1 MAMKNL
7 VEGECGVS
15 NSLLKFASH
24 FTEDKAFKQDGFYEL
39 PRYPEHKAEK
49 PMALPRDVEWV
60 DEFLQSQQNQA
71 APETFHMGSLL
82 QEMRQIEEAELFH
95 EPQTAP
101 AIADLAVSSEWAK
114 DFLTSEPVPQNTDA
128 GTAGSSATD
137 TNSSAVRWAT
147 EYLEPKGA
155 IKNSNHSEEK
165 SSGYHSE
172 DARRAAQQLVD
183 SLNSPNI
190 EDTEFT
196 KFLSTV
202 TRRQE
207 NHHHLHHNSNHHH
220 HQHQHLNTIASTTTT
235 FQQHQHSEVPLPTTT
250 TAAAHHHH
258 HHHNLHNEDAE
269 ALLLA
274 DSSESPHGLSEQW
287 AQEFVSEESAK
298 SLVDQWQEEFTK
310 EMGSEKISEE
320 QFWENLQKQW
330 ETVDESINSGHPWL
344 TEYTDSELYQDYKF
358 TSENPL
364 LHQKDPFNAGL
375 EKLQQGDIPN
385 AVLLFEAAVQKDASH
400 AEAWQYL
407 GTTQA
412 ENEREPAAI
421 AALKKC
427 LELQPGNLSAWMAI
441 AVSYTNEY
449 QQTQAC
455 SALKSWLGHN
465 PKYSHLLPASQTST
479 ATKPVGI
486 PVSTSTASKN
496 QMTEIRDLYIEAA
509 RLSPSEIDPDVQC
522 GLGVLFNLSG
532 DLDKAVDCFTAAL
545 QARPN
550 DAQLWNKL
558 GASLANS
565 NKSEQAVEA
574 YHHALR
580 LSPGFIRSRYN
591 LGIACINLG
600 VHQSAVEHFL
610 VALNM
615 QRKSEESMPALMGGS
630 SPQVMSMN
638 IWGTLRMTFTI
649 MNRLD
654 LHNACDKFDLELLN
668 REFNMNS

>member
-15 NSLLKFASH
+15 NSLLKFTGH
-24 FTEDKAFKQDGFYEL
+24 FTEDKAFKQEGFYDL
-39 PRYPEHKAEK
+39 PRYPDHKVEK
-49 PMALPRDVEWV
+49 PLALPRDVEWV
-60 DEFLQSQQNQA
+60 DEFLHAQNTQA

-114 DFLTSEPVPQNTDA
+114 DFLASESTQNSDMGA
-128 GTAGSSATD
+128 SASATD
-137 TNSSAVRWAT
+137 SNSSAVRWAA
-147 EYLEPKGA
+147 EYLDPVHANKDWSQEHE
-155 IKNSNHSEEK
+155 KNQS
-165 SSGYHSE
+165 YQPE
-172 DARRAAQQLVD
+172 DVRRAAQELVD
-183 SLNSPNI
+183 SLNNPRI
-190 EDTEFT
+190 EDT
-196 KFLSTV
+196 
-202 TRRQE
+202 
-207 NHHHLHHNSNHHH
+207 
-220 HQHQHLNTIASTTTT
+220 
-235 FQQHQHSEVPLPTTT
+235 
-250 TAAAHHHH
+250 
-258 HHHNLHNEDAE
+258 
-269 ALLLA
+269 
-274 DSSESPHGLSEQW
+274 
-287 AQEFVSEESAK
+287 ESAK

-310 EMGSEKISEE
+310 EMGSETISDE
-320 QFWENLQKQW
+320 QFWENLQKHW
-330 ETVDESINSGHPWL
+330 EDVDRNVTDGHPWL

-358 TSENPL
+358 ASENPL
-364 LHQKDPFNAGL
+364 LQQKDPFNAGL
-375 EKLQQGDIPN
+375 EKLKKGDIPN

-427 LELQPGNLSAWMAI
+427 LELQPDNLTAWMAI

-449 QQTQAC
+449 QQLQAC
-455 SALKSWLGHN
+455 SALKSWLAHN
-465 PKYSHLLPASQTST
+465 PQYSHLAPISEIKPGSAST
-479 ATKPVGI
+479 A
-486 PVSTSTASKN
+486 SSMASKN
-496 QMTEIRDLYIEAA
+496 QMMEIRDLYIEAA
-509 RLSPSEIDPDVQC
+509 RLSPNKIDPDVQC

-532 DLDKAVDCFTAAL
+532 DLSKAVDCFNAAL

-574 YHHALR
+574 YHQALQ

-600 VHQSAVEHFL
+600 VHQSAIEHFL

-615 QRKSEESMPALMGGS
+615 QRKSEDLMPASMNTS
-630 SPQVMSMN
+630 RQVMSMN
-638 IWGTLRMTFTI
+638 IWGTLRMTLTI
-649 MNRLD
+649 MNRMD
-654 LHNACDKFDLELLN
+654 LHDACDKFDLELLN